1 MFFCCLF
8 PADVHK
14 EYCFSKNRISLFECN
29 FYSLKFTIE
38 IYNIKK
44 ISISLLISSFCK
56 NPACD
61 RCYLYVN
68 ASIFSSVYL
77 LPLNTGVQPDSIV
90 AISADGSEQQVAIS
104 VSWRNGETL
113 TGFWE
118 VIGHQ
123 SLLRAKVLLSWA
135 VRCLGPLK
143 ANGPGYTRGLKTT
156 DRQGFGLFQV
166 IQDRLVMSG
175 KPIRDDLVQEWDHQL
190 HKRAW
195 LT

>member
-1 MFFCCLF
+1 M
-8 PADVHK
+8 
-14 EYCFSKNRISLFECN
+14 
-29 FYSLKFTIE
+29 

-44 ISISLLISSFCK
+44 NKHQLCFC
-56 NPACD
+56 NNHACD
-61 RCYLYVN
+61 HYYLSVN

-77 LPLNTGVQPDSIV
+77 LPLNMGVQPDSIV
-90 AISADGSEQQVAIS
+90 AILADGSEQQVAIS

-123 SLLRAKVLLSWA
+123 SLLRVKLLLSWA
-135 VRCLGPLK
+135 MTVRCLGPLK
-143 ANGPGYTRGLKTT
+143 ADSPSYTRRLKTT

-175 KPIRDDLVQEWDHQL
+175 KPIQDDLVQEWDHQL
-190 HKRAW
+190 HKWAW